1 MDLHLDTLDQHFS
14 LPKTGKVEMSR
25 PFSWLRRAVQDL
37 LAHPLPS
44 LGYGVLTVLTG
55 WLVLAIAA
63 KYTYLSTFSVTGY
76 LLLAPLCAA
85 GIYELTSEREEGRE
99 TSFAQ
104 SIHDLMKNFG
114 QLAFLGAILGMIAI
128 AWERVSAILFAL
140 FYGGEAVTMDGFLQ
154 ALTGEYAGFTI
165 AWVVGGL
172 IMSCIVFALT
182 AVSIPMLADREVDVV
197 TAMMTSVRVVAENLP
212 AMLLWAAIIVT
223 LTLIGFATLL
233 VGFAVIFPIL
243 GHATWIAY
251 KDLVE

>member
-1 MDLHLDTLDQHFS
+1 MDLHLDTLDRHFS
-14 LPKTGKVEMSR
+14 LPKTGKVEMMR
-25 PFSWLRRAVQDL
+25 PFSWLRRGAADFM
-37 LAHPLPS
+37 AHPLPS
-44 LGYGVLTVLTG
+44 LGYGILTVLTG
-55 WLVLAIAA
+55 WLVLLVAA
-63 KYTYLSTFSVTGY
+63 SYVYLSTFSVTGY

-114 QLAFLGAILGMIAI
+114 QLAFMGAILGMIAI

-140 FYGGEAVTMDGFLQ
+140 FYGGEAVTMDGFIH
-154 ALTGEYAGFTI
+154 ALTGEYALFTV
-165 AWVVGGL
+165 AWFIGGL
-172 IMSCIVFALT
+172 VLACVVFALT
-182 AVSIPMLADREVDVV
+182 AVSIPMLADREVDVI

-212 AMLLWAAIIVT
+212 AMLLWAATIVV
-223 LTLIGFATLL
+223 LTVIGFATFL

-251 KDLVE
+251 KDLVK